1 MLEDKFGRVNE
12 GPLRL
17 KNTYFYAWEFIM
29 QKIISKNF
37 CHFFFQVLYD
47 ISFSIMIINCN
58 KT

>member
-37 CHFFFQVLYD
+37 CHFFFSSVV
-47 ISFSIMIINCN
+47 
-58 KT
+58 